1 MARAVVHHSPATHE
15 GFAIVSISPLPAQAM
30 QFGAVQDVIFEF
42 LEDHLRLDAREVQP
56 LHLGQGLVHLG
67 NAHDR
72 DLLVENS
79 PYQYGDVEF
88 LFTRHNQGRN
98 WRVLNF
104 TRECWLMLMD
114 FPLDFWN
121 HESIQNAVASFG
133 KVILWENVRSF
144 LTRLLVRARVIELV
158 DVPHFIVLIDTQGS
172 QSQSWTIQ
180 CEILQ
185 QHLLEVLPQDEEPV
199 PSPLDNGQPPMFEF
213 CGLGLPG
220 AGPFH
225 HHEPENE
232 DHELVGWG
240 DWVQQNPDA
249 ALAALQDDDQFIQID
264 NINQVPV
271 TDLNMVPFAEM
282 EELADEVDQL
292 VVVPDLNFAPI
303 DG

>member
-1 MARAVVHHSPATHE
+1 
-15 GFAIVSISPLPAQAM
+15 
-30 QFGAVQDVIFEF
+30 
-42 LEDHLRLDAREVQP
+42 
-56 LHLGQGLVHLG
+56 
-67 NAHDR
+67 
-72 DLLVENS
+72 
-79 PYQYGDVEF
+79 
-88 LFTRHNQGRN
+88 
-98 WRVLNF
+98 
-104 TRECWLMLMD
+104 
-114 FPLDFWN
+114 
-121 HESIQNAVASFG
+121 
-133 KVILWENVRSF
+133 
-144 LTRLLVRARVIELV
+144 
-158 DVPHFIVLIDTQGS
+158 
-172 QSQSWTIQ
+172 
-180 CEILQ
+180 
-185 QHLLEVLPQDEEPV
+185 
-199 PSPLDNGQPPMFEF
+199 MFEF